1 MTAESCV
8 SEIFTVGD
16 IAEILKVPEETVL
29 SMVLAGE
36 LPGFEIRGQWR
47 MRRSDFE
54 AWLEKLATGTRH
66 VSRASTPPNPPP
78 ANQANLAE
86 ESAMSTAVSEPVVS
100 HLTARI
106 SQTGMHERLIG
117 VLGKRVLRHGPT
129 SAKPLEVD
137 LGGQLPVRIR
147 VYMFNATRPPGGRPL
162 GEHKVQLIVP
172 GQRRGQRGSFDHDDD
187 RVVLL
192 VGYAAEEDVYIL
204 WDAGLYAN
212 FAWSRN
218 VQVKAETIIEATAG
232 KLATQFRQLRPA
244 DGPAIVETLIAA
256 PADRLAEAIDT
267 RIQLSRQRLIE
278 G

>member
-1 MTAESCV
+1 MT
-8 SEIFTVGD
+8 EILTADD
-16 IAEILKVPEETVL
+16 IAGLLKLPEETVR
-29 SMVLAGE
+29 SMVAAGE
-36 LPGFEIRGQWR
+36 LPGFAIRGQWR
-47 MRRSDFE
+47 MRKVDFE
-54 AWLEKLATGTRH
+54 AWLERLATGAQD
-66 VSRASTPPNPPP
+66 ASVADGEPQQP
-78 ANQANLAE
+78 APASPAPLIE
-86 ESAMSTAVSEPVVS
+86 ESTMLTAAFEPVVS

-106 SQTGMHERLIG
+106 SQTEMHERLITA
-117 VLGKRVLRHGPT
+117 LGKRVLRHGPT
-129 SAKPLEVD
+129 SAKPLEID

-147 VYMFNATRPPGGRPL
+147 VYMFNATRPPGGRPT

-172 GQRRGQRGSFDHDDD
+172 GQRRGERGSFDHGDD

-192 VGYAAEEDVYIL
+192 VGYVAEEDVYVL

-218 VQVKAETIIEATAG
+218 VQVKVETIIEAMAG

-244 DGPAIVETLIAA
+244 EGPAIVETLLAA
-256 PADRLAEAIDT
+256 PTERLAEAIDT

>member
-1 MTAESCV
+1 L
-8 SEIFTVGD
+8 SEILTTRD
-16 IAEILKVPEETVL
+16 IADLLKMPEETVL
-29 SMVLAGE
+29 SMVSAGE

-47 MRRSDFE
+47 MRRLDFE
-54 AWLEKLATGTRH
+54 VWLEKIATGATH
-66 VSRASTPPNPPP
+66 VVGANTSPSSPTSADQDNPIKERAMATD
-78 ANQANLAE
+78 
-86 ESAMSTAVSEPVVS
+86 VSEPVVS

-106 SQTGMHERLIG
+106 SQTEMHERLIV
-117 VLGKRVLRHGPT
+117 VLGKRVLRHGLT

-172 GQRRGQRGSFDHDDD
+172 GQRRGQRGSFDHGDD

-204 WDAGLYAN
+204 WDAGLYSN

-256 PADRLAEAIDT
+256 PAERLAEAIDT

>member
-1 MTAESCV
+1 MTQILTA
-8 SEIFTVGD
+8 TD
-16 IAEILKVPEETVL
+16 IAGLLKLPEETVRA
-29 SMVLAGE
+29 MIAARE

-47 MRRSDFE
+47 MRKVDFE
-54 AWLEKLATGTRH
+54 AWLEGVATG
-66 VSRASTPPNPPP
+66 VPP
-78 ANQANLAE
+78 ALDVAHGSHQSDPPIAAAPAE
-86 ESAMSTAVSEPVVS
+86 ESAMLTSASEPVVS

-106 SQTGMHERLIG
+106 SQTEMHERLIAA
-117 VLGKRVLRHGPT
+117 LGKRVLRHGPT
-129 SAKPLEVD
+129 SAKPLEID

-147 VYMFNATRPPGGRPL
+147 VYMFNATRPPGGRPT

-172 GQRRGQRGSFDHDDD
+172 GQRRGERGSFDHGDN

-192 VGYAAEEDVYIL
+192 VGYVAEEDVYVL
-204 WDAGLYAN
+204 WDAGLYAS

-218 VQVKAETIIEATAG
+218 VQVKVETIIEATAG

-244 DGPAIVETLIAA
+244 EGPAIVETLLAA
-256 PADRLAEAIDT
+256 PTERLAEAIDT

>member
-1 MTAESCV
+1 MT
-8 SEIFTVGD
+8 EILTASD
-16 IAEILKVPEETVL
+16 IAGLLKLPEETVR
-29 SMVLAGE
+29 SMAATGE
-36 LPGFEIRGQWR
+36 LRGFEIRGQWR
-47 MRRSDFE
+47 MRRMDFE
-54 AWLEKLATGTRH
+54 AWLERLATGAQDGPDADAEPH
-66 VSRASTPPNPPP
+66 LPTPKT
-78 ANQANLAE
+78 QAAPAE
-86 ESAMSTAVSEPVVS
+86 ESAMLTHASEPVVS

-106 SQTGMHERLIG
+106 SQTEMHERLIAA
-117 VLGKRVLRHGPT
+117 LGKRVLRHGPT
-129 SAKPLEVD
+129 SAKPLEID

-147 VYMFNATRPPGGRPL
+147 VYMFNATRPPGGRPT

-172 GQRRGQRGSFDHDDD
+172 GQRRGERGSFDHGDD

-192 VGYAAEEDVYIL
+192 VGYVAEEDVYVL

-218 VQVKAETIIEATAG
+218 VQVKVETIIEATAG

-244 DGPAIVETLIAA
+244 EGPAIVETLLAA
-256 PADRLAEAIDT
+256 PTERLAEAIDT

>member
-1 MTAESCV
+1 VT
-8 SEIFTVGD
+8 EILTSGD
-16 IAEILKVPEETVL
+16 IASLLQLPEETVR
-29 SMVLAGE
+29 SMVAGGE

-47 MRRSDFE
+47 MRRLDFE
-54 AWLEKLATGTRH
+54 AWLERLATGVQDVPDADVEPH
-66 VSRASTPPNPPP
+66 LPAPPNQVAP
-78 ANQANLAE
+78 AE
-86 ESAMSTAVSEPVVS
+86 ESMLTPASEPVVS

-106 SQTGMHERLIG
+106 SQTEMHERFIAA
-117 VLGKRVLRHGPT
+117 LGKRALRHGPT
-129 SAKPLEVD
+129 SAKPLEID

-147 VYMFNATRPPGGRPL
+147 VYMFNATRPPGGRPT

-172 GQRRGQRGSFDHDDD
+172 GQRRGERGSFDHGDD

-192 VGYAAEEDVYIL
+192 VGYVAEEDVYVL

-218 VQVKAETIIEATAG
+218 VQVKVETIIEATAG

-244 DGPAIVETLIAA
+244 EGPAIVETLLAA
-256 PADRLAEAIDT
+256 PTERLAEAIDT

>member
-1 MTAESCV
+1 M
-8 SEIFTVGD
+8 SEILTVSD
-16 IAEILKVPEETVL
+16 IAELLKMPEETVL

-36 LPGFEIRGQWR
+36 LSGFEIRGQWR
-47 MRRSDFE
+47 MRRLDFE
-54 AWLEKLATGTRH
+54 AWLERLATGTQY
-66 VSRASTPPNPPP
+66 VSGASTTPNSPIP
-78 ANQANLAE
+78 ANQTNLAE
-86 ESAMSTAVSEPVVS
+86 ESAMPTAISEPVVS
-100 HLTARI
+100 HLTTRV
-106 SQTGMHERLIG
+106 SQTEMHERLIE
-117 VLGKRVLRHGPT
+117 VLDKRVLRHGPA
-129 SAKPLEVD
+129 SSKPLEVD

-172 GQRRGQRGSFDHDDD
+172 GQRRGQRGSFDHSDD

-232 KLATQFRQLRPA
+232 KLATQYRQLRPA

-256 PADRLAEAIDT
+256 PAERVAEAIEK

>member
-1 MTAESCV
+1 MT
-8 SEIFTVGD
+8 EILTTND
-16 IAEILKVPEETVL
+16 IAGLLKLPEETVR
-29 SMVLAGE
+29 SMVAAGE
-36 LPGFEIRGQWR
+36 LPGFAIRGQWR
-47 MRRSDFE
+47 MRKVDFE
-54 AWLEKLATGTRH
+54 AWLERLASGAQD
-66 VSRASTPPNPPP
+66 ASVADGESQHPAP
-78 ANQANLAE
+78 ANPAPLIE
-86 ESAMSTAVSEPVVS
+86 ESTMLTAAFEPVVS

-106 SQTGMHERLIG
+106 SQTEMHERLITA
-117 VLGKRVLRHGPT
+117 LGKRVLRHGPT
-129 SAKPLEVD
+129 SAKPLEID

-147 VYMFNATRPPGGRPL
+147 VYMFNATRPPGGRPT

-172 GQRRGQRGSFDHDDD
+172 GQRRGERGSFDHGDD

-192 VGYAAEEDVYIL
+192 VGYVAEEDVYVL

-218 VQVKAETIIEATAG
+218 VQVKVETIIEATAG

-244 DGPAIVETLIAA
+244 EGPAIVETLLAA
-256 PADRLAEAIDT
+256 PTERLAEAIDT

>member
-1 MTAESCV
+1 MT
-8 SEIFTVGD
+8 EILTADD
-16 IAEILKVPEETVL
+16 IAELLKLPEETVR
-29 SMVLAGE
+29 SMVAAGE
-36 LPGFEIRGQWR
+36 LPGFAIRGQWR
-47 MRRSDFE
+47 MRKVDFE
-54 AWLEKLATGTRH
+54 AWLERLA
-66 VSRASTPPNPPP
+66 SAAQDASVADGEPQQLAP
-78 ANQANLAE
+78 ASPATLTE
-86 ESAMSTAVSEPVVS
+86 ESTMLTTASEPVVS

-106 SQTGMHERLIG
+106 SQTEMHERLITA
-117 VLGKRVLRHGPT
+117 LGKRVLRHGPT
-129 SAKPLEVD
+129 SAKPLEID

-147 VYMFNATRPPGGRPL
+147 VYMFNATRPPGGRPT

-172 GQRRGQRGSFDHDDD
+172 GQRRGERGSFDHGDD

-192 VGYAAEEDVYIL
+192 VGYVAEEDVYVL

-218 VQVKAETIIEATAG
+218 VQVKVETIIEATAG

-244 DGPAIVETLIAA
+244 EGPAIVETLIAG
-256 PADRLAEAIDT
+256 PTERLAEAIDT

>member
-1 MTAESCV
+1 MTEILTAE
-8 SEIFTVGD
+8 E
-16 IAEILKVPEETVL
+16 IAEILRLPTETVL
-29 SMVLAGE
+29 SMISAGE

-47 MRRSDFE
+47 MRHVDF
-54 AWLEKLATGTRH
+54 ARWLEKLASGDAAAKGAEGEP
-66 VSRASTPPNPPP
+66 SKLEPLPEGKSS
-78 ANQANLAE
+78 E
-86 ESAMSTAVSEPVVS
+86 ESAMPTPAAEPVVA
-100 HLTARI
+100 HLTARV
-106 SQTGMHERLIG
+106 SQTEMHERLIET
-117 VLGKRVLRHGPT
+117 LGKRVLRHGPT
-129 SAKPLEVD
+129 SAKPLEID
-137 LGGQLPVRIR
+137 LGSPLPVRIR

-172 GQRRGQRGSFDHDDD
+172 GQRRGERGSFDHGDD

-204 WDAGLYAN
+204 WDAGLYSN

-232 KLATQFRQLRPA
+232 KLATQFRQLRPSE
-244 DGPAIVETLIAA
+244 GPAVVETLIAA
-256 PADRLAEAIDT
+256 PAERLAEAIDT

>member
-1 MTAESCV
+1 M
-8 SEIFTVGD
+8 SEILTISDV
-16 IAEILKVPEETVL
+16 AKLLKMAEETVH

-36 LPGFEIRGQWR
+36 LPAFEIRGQWR
-47 MRRSDFE
+47 MRRLDFE
-54 AWLEKLATGTRH
+54 AWLERLANG
-66 VSRASTPPNPPP
+66 AQG
-78 ANQANLAE
+78 ALGAE
-86 ESAMSTAVSEPVVS
+86 MDRSSSVPTIRPKPEQESSMPAVSEPAVS

-106 SQTGMHERLIG
+106 SQAEMHDRLIAL
-117 VLGKRVLRHGPT
+117 LGKRILRHGPK

-137 LGGQLPVRIR
+137 LGGQLPVRVRI
-147 VYMFNATRPPGGRPL
+147 YMFNATRPPGGRPL

-172 GQRRGQRGSFDHDDD
+172 GQRRGQRGSFDHGDD

-204 WDAGLYAN
+204 WDAGLYAD

-232 KLATQFRQLRPA
+232 KLATQIRQLRPA
-244 DGPAIVETLIAA
+244 EGPAIVETLIAA

>member
-1 MTAESCV
+1 MV
-8 SEIFTVGD
+8 
-16 IAEILKVPEETVL
+16 EILTTSDVAGLLQLPEETVRSL
-29 SMVLAGE
+29 VSAGE

-47 MRRSDFE
+47 MRRVDFE
-54 AWLEKLATGTRH
+54 GWLEGLATG
-66 VSRASTPPNPPP
+66 VQDAPKADAKPDIPAPPNQVAP
-78 ANQANLAE
+78 AE
-86 ESAMSTAVSEPVVS
+86 ESAMLTPAFEPVVS

-106 SQTGMHERLIG
+106 SQTEMHERLIAA
-117 VLGKRVLRHGPT
+117 LGKRVLRHGPT
-129 SAKPLEVD
+129 SAKPLEID

-147 VYMFNATRPPGGRPL
+147 VYMFNATRPPGGRPT

-172 GQRRGQRGSFDHDDD
+172 GQRRGERGSFDHGDD

-192 VGYAAEEDVYIL
+192 VGYVAEEDVYVL
-204 WDAGLYAN
+204 WDAGLYSN

-218 VQVKAETIIEATAG
+218 VQVKVETIIEATAG

-244 DGPAIVETLIAA
+244 EGPAIVETLLAA
-256 PADRLAEAIDT
+256 PTERLAEAIDT

>member
-1 MTAESCV
+1 VT
-8 SEIFTVGD
+8 EILTQSD
-16 IAEILKVPEETVL
+16 IAGLLKLPEEIVR
-29 SMVLAGE
+29 SMIAAGE
-36 LPGFEIRGQWR
+36 LLGFEIRGQWR

-54 AWLEKLATGTRH
+54 SWLERLAAGSPGALSTNTELPRD
-66 VSRASTPPNPPP
+66 SLPLTEQSKESPMLMSAS
-78 ANQANLAE
+78 E
-86 ESAMSTAVSEPVVS
+86 AVVPY
-100 HLTARI
+100 LTVRV
-106 SQTGMHERLIG
+106 SQTEMHKRLIE
-117 VLGKRVLRHGPT
+117 VLGKRVLRHGPI

-137 LGGQLPVRIR
+137 LGGSLPVRIR

-172 GQRRGQRGSFDHDDD
+172 GQRRGVRGSFDHGDN

-204 WDAGLYAN
+204 WDAGLYSN

-232 KLATQFRQLRPA
+232 KLATQFRQLRP
-244 DGPAIVETLIAA
+244 GERSTVIETLIAA
-256 PADRLAEAIDT
+256 PAERLAEAIET

>member
-1 MTAESCV
+1 MTEILTA
-8 SEIFTVGD
+8 SEIAD
-16 IAEILKVPEETVL
+16 LLKLPEETVR
-29 SMVLAGE
+29 SMAASGE

-47 MRRSDFE
+47 IRLMDFE
-54 AWLEKLATGTRH
+54 AWLERLATGIEGAPDADTEPNLP
-66 VSRASTPPNPPP
+66 VSPNRAAP
-78 ANQANLAE
+78 ADENAMLAP
-86 ESAMSTAVSEPVVS
+86 ASEPVVS

-106 SQTGMHERLIG
+106 SQAEMHERLIAA
-117 VLGKRVLRHGPT
+117 LGRRVLRHGPT
-129 SAKPLEVD
+129 SAKPLEID

-147 VYMFNATRPPGGRPL
+147 VYMFNATRPPGGRPT

-172 GQRRGQRGSFDHDDD
+172 GQRRGERGSFDHGDD

-192 VGYAAEEDVYIL
+192 VGYVAEEDVYVL

-218 VQVKAETIIEATAG
+218 VQVKVETIIEATAG

-244 DGPAIVETLIAA
+244 EGSAIVETLLAA
-256 PADRLAEAIDT
+256 PTERLAEAIDT